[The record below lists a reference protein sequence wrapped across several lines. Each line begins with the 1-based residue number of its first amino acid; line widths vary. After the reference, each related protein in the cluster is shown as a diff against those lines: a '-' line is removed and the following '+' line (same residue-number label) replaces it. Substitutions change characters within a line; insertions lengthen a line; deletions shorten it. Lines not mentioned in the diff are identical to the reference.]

1 MQDEREANWN
11 YERKKIKAVVG
22 CTPIKVNVGGEL
34 ELEIGQMVA
43 SACSEDSLLGKMLR
57 GEFGD
62 I

>member
-11 YERKKIKAVVG
+11 LELNKIKAVAG

-43 SACSEDSLLGKMLR
+43 SACSDDSLLGKMLR
-57 GEFGD
+57 GEYGD